1 MKVIAISGWKRSG
14 KDTVAGQLI
23 ETEGFKRVAFADP
36 LKDSVAKEYGIPR
49 EHCDD
54 PKFKEA
60 PILHLP
66 LNPKDA
72 FSLGL
77 AKMMFKECRS
87 EDGKTPFDFHIDPS
101 GTFMGI
107 VGYDTAFTEREAVR
121 QLYWTPRA
129 LCILKGSVNR
139 TVRSDYWVQAA
150 INEIK
155 NNEIAA
161 VKLVP
166 GKNIDEQIKEGF
178 SSNRFVISDL
188 RYKSE
193 VNQLRQAFGK
203 DLITVRVNRFETCNS
218 QGASE
223 RDLDN
228 GTFDV
233 IIDNKASLEELQL
246 KVQQLVK
253 ERLND

>member
-1 MKVIAISGWKRSG
+1 MKVVAISGWKRSG

-36 LKDSVAKEYGIPR
+36 LKDSVAREYGIPR

-54 PKFKEA
+54 PKYKEA

-66 LNPKDA
+66 LSPKDA
-72 FSLGL
+72 FSIGM
-77 AKMMFKECRS
+77 AKMMFKECRT

-101 GTFMGI
+101 GAFLGVVSI
-107 VGYDTAFTEREAVR
+107 SSAFTEREAVG

-139 TVRSDYWVQAA
+139 TVRSDFWVQAA
-150 INEIK
+150 INNIK
-155 NNEIAA
+155 FASTP
-161 VKLVP
+161 V
-166 GKNIDEQIKEGF
+166 GKADYDGYQ
-178 SSNRFVISDL
+178 RFVISDL
-188 RYKSE
+188 RYQSE

-203 DLITVRVNRFETCNS
+203 DLITVRVNRFDTCNS
-218 QGASE
+218 DDASE
-223 RDLDN
+223 RDLDK
-228 GTFDV
+228 GIFDV
-233 IIDNKASLEELQL
+233 VIDNRASLDELHL

-253 ERLND
+253 ERLNG

>member
-1 MKVIAISGWKRSG
+1 MKVVAISGWKRSG

-23 ETEGFKRVAFADP
+23 DDNNFKRVAFADP

-66 LNPKDA
+66 LSPKDA
-72 FSLGL
+72 FSIGM
-77 AKMMFKECRS
+77 AKMMFKECRTADS
-87 EDGKTPFDFHIDPS
+87 KTPFDFHIDPS
-101 GTFMGI
+101 GAFMGVVSI
-107 VGYDTAFTEREAVR
+107 SSAFTEREAVG

-139 TVRSDYWVQAA
+139 TVRSDFWVQAA
-150 INEIK
+150 INSIK
-155 NNEIAA
+155 RVMNCD
-161 VKLVP
+161 VP
-166 GKNIDEQIKEGF
+166 GDVCYGF
-178 SSNRFVISDL
+178 VVSDL
-188 RYKSE
+188 RYQSE

-203 DLITVRVNRFETCNS
+203 DLITIRVNRFDTCNS
-218 QGASE
+218 DDASE

-233 IIDNKASLEELQL
+233 VIDNRASLEELRL

-253 ERLND
+253 ERING

>member
-1 MKVIAISGWKRSG
+1 MKVVAISGWKRSG

-36 LKDSVAKEYGIPR
+36 LKDSVAREYSIPR

-54 PKFKEA
+54 PAFKEA

-66 LNPKDA
+66 LSPKDA

-77 AKMMFKECRS
+77 SKMMFKECRS
-87 EDGKTPFDFHIDPS
+87 EDGKTPFDFHVDPS
-101 GTFMGI
+101 GAFMGI
-107 VGYDTAFTEREAVR
+107 VGYDTAFTEREAVK

-139 TVRSDYWVQAA
+139 TVRSDFWVQAA
-150 INEIK
+150 INSIK
-155 NNEIAA
+155 GQAEPMHKIDFD
-161 VKLVP
+161 
-166 GKNIDEQIKEGF
+166 GHKN
-178 SSNRFVISDL
+178 FVISDL
-188 RYKSE
+188 RYQSE

-218 QGASE
+218 QNASE

-233 IIDNKASLEELQL
+233 IIDNTASLEELQL

-253 ERLND
+253 ERLNG